1 MWKMKSNHSL
11 PDKPQNQAFFQV
23 VLPFLLVFLLVIF
36 AGILL
41 FSRIS
46 SGTTDIRVWAD
57 IAVVLIILPLLLGC
71 VLFLVAIIIFIALAI
86 ELQKKTAALL
96 KRVNSIA
103 FNINGGIAKIA
114 QSFIKPLIHII
125 SRSSILKRK

>member
-11 PDKPQNQAFFQV
+11 PEKSQNQVFFQV
-23 VLPFLLVFLLVIF
+23 VLPFLLVFLLVVF

-57 IAVVLIILPLLLGC
+57 IAVVLIILPLLLC
-71 VLFLVAIIIFIALAI
+71 CLLFLVAMIIFIALAI
-86 ELQKKTAALL
+86 EIQKKTAALL
-96 KRVNSIA
+96 KRMNSIA
-103 FNINGGIAKIA
+103 LNINGGIAKTA
-114 QSFIKPLIHII
+114 QSLIKPLIHII